1 MSSWL
6 FSEDA
11 FIKELP
17 LRKQKV
23 PVTAE
28 LCQREL
34 IHAFL
39 ISLGS
44 KLKLDGRTILAATIY
59 INRYYMRLPIT
70 SSKYFVALAAL
81 AILCKLH
88 ENYRQPGKIALHAA
102 NLKNPP
108 GHAVI
113 DEQSEGFWKW
123 RDQLLYREEL
133 ILKTLNFDLNLDLP
147 YDIRD
152 RIVEAQE
159 ENNEDEVVID
169 SDTFKAA
176 ITLLEILLSLP
187 LYVAYDCYTALGMA
201 LVIVSWEKKEPLPLS
216 WLEKRLGVT
225 GEMCYE
231 CYCYVLRLIK
241 YAKSDANLML
251 NKMVAKRIPNVPKEV
266 WGLLPETESKDNLSA
281 PTSQANPEPVSKP
294 VESAPINS

>member
-11 FIKELP
+11 FIKESP
-17 LRKQKV
+17 SRKQKV

-28 LCQREL
+28 LCQRES

-70 SSKYFVALAAL
+70 SSKYFVASAAL
-81 AILCKLH
+81 AISCKLH

-147 YDIRD
+147 YDVRD

-176 ITLLEILLSLP
+176 ITLLEILSSLP

-241 YAKSDANLML
+241 YAKSDANLMS

-266 WGLLPETESKDNLSA
+266 WGLPETESKNNSSA
-281 PTSQANPEPVSKP
+281 PTSQTNPEPVAKP
-294 VESAPINS
+294 VEPAPLNS